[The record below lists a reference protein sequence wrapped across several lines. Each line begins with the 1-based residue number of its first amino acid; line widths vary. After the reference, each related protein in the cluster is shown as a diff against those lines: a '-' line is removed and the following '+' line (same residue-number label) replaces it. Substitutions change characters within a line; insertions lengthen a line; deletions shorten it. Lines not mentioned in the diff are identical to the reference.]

1 MSRLY
6 KIRIN
11 KVEGIRFGPRVKEAK
26 IWNLDV
32 VCYWVCAKPHISQN
46 NETCSE
52 PGKHSLNGFFQDESA
67 CSVYRWLYVTQMGS
81 GDKCSREIL
90 REQEVPFL
98 VETNPP
104 GHQLCASVIDINCL
118 STFLRTWLL
127 CNILSDCLKGFLK
140 GWPTPNWFCKIY
152 FIWYDHKNSYS

>member
-1 MSRLY
+1 MRRLY

-11 KVEGIRFGPRVKEAK
+11 KGIRFGPRVKEAK

-46 NETCSE
+46 NETRSE
-52 PGKHSLNGFFQDESA
+52 PGKHS
-67 CSVYRWLYVTQMGS
+67 QMGS
-81 GDKCSREIL
+81 FRMSQLALCTDDYMLLEWAKETSAQGKSWGR
-90 REQEVPFL
+90 REVPFL

-152 FIWYDHKNSYS
+152 FIWYDHKNCYS